1 MRSGGEECSLSK
13 RGGTPWGRGKP
24 GRALSSVFILLT
36 TSRPLDVRFVSIVSR
51 LGLDTLYLIVSTGA
65 HLYLESTTYHH
76 YYYTTRGAAAGAPIG
91 ISGSGTTS
99 LLPPSERVAMFAPRR
114 ARSGLGFATGGIA
127 ADCRPCRVQ
136 VRYFIPQYTLYLCIC
151 HCICIVSRLG
161 LDTLYHSV
169 STDTLHCI

>member
-1 MRSGGEECSLSK
+1 MIVRMWL
-13 RGGTPWGRGKP
+13 
-24 GRALSSVFILLT
+24 ILAMT
-36 TSRPLDVRFVSIVSR
+36 AGVSLDVRFVSIVSR

-114 ARSGLGFATGGIA
+114 ARSGLGSSPLA
-127 ADCRPCRVQ
+127 APCRLPSLPRTSPLLYTPV
-136 VRYFIPQYTLYLCIC
+136 YFVPLYLP
-151 HCICIVSRLG
+151 
-161 LDTLYHSV
+161 LY
-169 STDTLHCI
+169 LHCIQTWAGYIVSQCIHRHPPLYLTSRYASEKNPRK